1 MQTLMFCNAKHL
13 VPSTITY
20 KLRSIRIRHKR
31 KLNGVRTR
39 AEPDK
44 EGKNKLKNSIHRQVD
59 AESAESLFAKEL
71 RRRGIDRE
79 PLNPTNKSFR
89 RQGPSLEGAFDDDRE
104 VFDGPPI
111 VTEDQL
117 KRSRQL
123 NSEGLEG
130 LVPRVKELLT
140 LGATS
145 TFAFVPAIG
154 VVILVAL
161 SLYFVFGES
170 FVHLGNSVYTPPTY
184 VDPYDLLGYP
194 YTDQ

>member
-44 EGKNKLKNSIHRQVD
+44 ED